1 MSATE
6 APAPLLYNARQAAL
20 RLGTGPNG
28 RPLISA
34 YWLERQAAARAI
46 PCTFL
51 GRRLLFSEA
60 NLLEL
65 VAGGYCDPKTGGR
78 KRR

>member
-1 MSATE
+1 MTAVDAE
-6 APAPLLYNARQAAL
+6 PLLYNARQAAQ
-20 RLGTGPNG
+20 RLGKDEETG

-34 YWLERQAAARAI
+34 FWLERQAAARAI
-46 PCTFL
+46 PCTYI
-51 GRRLLFSEA
+51 GRKLVFSEA